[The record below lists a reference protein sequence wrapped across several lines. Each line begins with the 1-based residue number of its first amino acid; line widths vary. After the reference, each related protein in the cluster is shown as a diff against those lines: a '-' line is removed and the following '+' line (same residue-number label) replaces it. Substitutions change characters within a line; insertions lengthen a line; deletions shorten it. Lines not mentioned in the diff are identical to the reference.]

1 MDSSNVLC
9 KLRSLDCTS
18 GCDFYLEAILS
29 VSVITC
35 FIGDLQFKEPM
46 IVSLVIEES
55 EIALQGRNEITF
67 SNVVILKTVPLDY
80 AFKGTF

>member
-1 MDSSNVLC
+1 
-9 KLRSLDCTS
+9 
-18 GCDFYLEAILS
+18 
-29 VSVITC
+29 
-35 FIGDLQFKEPM
+35 M